1 MAPVA
6 LPKEIVDRYA
16 NSTIAITGWEV
27 DVVRRSN
34 ASTLQDDPNLDDG
47 LDVSVPCYESYN
59 HHYGANIKGK
69 GLRML
74 DTTGL
79 FPSHGASGDH
89 ITFVR
94 DSPDS
99 TVYMSNGEPIPGV
112 QSFNEHNGNEARQS
126 YHGLPMFSGRQT
138 AQPIY
143 APETFIMSPM
153 QINTKNPDRTRW
165 PGVRGGPLPKASRAP
180 ANASYSG
187 LLECPCTSRITKQL
201 SGHVARQHGRCDFET
216 GVTSASECFAAA
228 QVGAPALQTA
238 THHRP

>member
-1 MAPVA
+1 MTPVA

-16 NSTIAITGWEV
+16 TKAIAITGWEV

-34 ASTLQDDPNLDDG
+34 TSSLKNNPNLDDG

-79 FPSHGASGDH
+79 FPSHGAGGDQ
-89 ITFVR
+89 ITFVK
-94 DSPDS
+94 DPAYD
-99 TVYMSNGEPIPGV
+99 TVYMRNGDPIPGV

-126 YHGLPMFSGRQT
+126 YHGLPTYTGKQT
-138 AQPIY
+138 VQPIY

-153 QINTKNPDRTRW
+153 QINTKNPNHTRW
-165 PGVRGGPLPKASRAP
+165 PGVRGGPLPRASMAP
-180 ANASYSG
+180 PNASYSG
-187 LLECPCTSRITKQL
+187 LLECPCTTRITKQL
-201 SGHVARQHGRCDFET
+201 GGHVAVLHGRCDFET
-216 GVTSASECFAAA
+216 GITSASECFGAA
-228 QVGAPALQTA
+228 QVGTCK
-238 THHRP
+238 